1 MYRRIALSAS
11 LALILGVAM
20 LSAAAAISPQQADA
34 FARKVAIISQQG
46 TLSTTG
52 RTGRTAV
59 PRRTS
64 LSEAELNSWFA
75 YRATPLL
82 PVGMTEPQITIIG
95 GGKVSGA
102 ATVDLDAVAK
112 TKRSGSLIDPWNL
125 LGGRLPVTVT
135 GVLRTQNG
143 QGQFELQQAAISG
156 VPVPKS
162 LLQELVSYYSKTA
175 NAPGGVN
182 IDEPFALP
190 AGIRQIEVG
199 QGQAVVVQ

>member
-1 MYRRIALSAS
+1 MYLRIALSAS
-11 LALILGVAM
+11 LALILGVAI
-20 LSAAAAISPQQADA
+20 LSAAAALSPQQADA

-46 TLSTTG
+46 TLTTA
-52 RTGRTAV
+52 TGRTAV

-64 LSEAELNSWFA
+64 LSEAELNSWFQ

-125 LGGRLPVTVT
+125 LGGRLPVTVS

-190 AGIRQIEVG
+190 ANIRQIEVG

>member
-1 MYRRIALSAS
+1 MYLRIALSAS
-11 LALILGVAM
+11 LALILGVVA
-20 LSAAAAISPQQADA
+20 LTAAAALTPQQADA

-46 TLSTTG
+46 TLTTA
-52 RTGRTAV
+52 RTAV

-64 LSEAELNSWFA
+64 LSEAELNAWFQ

-95 GGKVSGA
+95 DGKVSGA

-125 LGGRLPVTVT
+125 LGGRLPVNVT

-143 QGQFELQQAAISG
+143 QGRFELQQASISG
-156 VPVPKS
+156 VPVPKT

-175 NAPGGVN
+175 DHPEGVS

>member
-1 MYRRIALSAS
+1 MYLRIALSAS

-20 LSAAAAISPQQADA
+20 LSAAAALSPQQADA

-46 TLSTTG
+46 TLTTA
-52 RTGRTAV
+52 TGRTAV

-64 LSEAELNSWFA
+64 LSEAELNSWFQ

-125 LGGRLPVTVT
+125 LGGRLPVTVS

-175 NAPGGVN
+175 DKPGGVS

>member
-34 FARKVAIISQQG
+34 FARKVSINSQQG
-46 TLSTTG
+46 TLTT
-52 RTGRTAV
+52 TGRTAV

-190 AGIRQIEVG
+190 ANIRQIEVG